1 MNPLAFGLALS
12 AAVLHV
18 VWNLVVK
25 GSGDRLVAAFT
36 VSGLGALFYLPALMV
51 TGLPDRDVW
60 GLIGVS
66 SVVQTVYMIL
76 LAKAYEHGEMSFVY
90 PIARGVAPV
99 LVTIAGVTWLDDS
112 IRPLGVLG
120 VLAVTGALVML
131 ASGRA
136 DRDGLGWALAT
147 GLAIAVYTTIDA
159 AASRRQGSAIPVLG
173 SMFVIHATLLGVY
186 ARGRRG
192 PGALLG
198 VFKTYPG
205 RSLVAGA
212 GSAGGYLLVM
222 TAAVMAPVGPV
233 TAVRETSVVL
243 GVLAGRRLLA
253 ERVGMRQWWA
263 VGVSVT
269 GVILLALS
277 R

>member
-1 MNPLAFGLALS
+1 MS

-25 GSGDRLVAAFT
+25 VSGDRLVAAFT
-36 VSGLGALFYLPALMV
+36 VSAIGALLYVPLLAV
-51 TGLPDRDVW
+51 TGLPDRGVW
-60 GLIGVS
+60 WLIAVS
-66 SVVQTVYMIL
+66 SAVQTVYMVL

-90 PIARGVAPV
+90 PIARGMAPV

-112 IRPLGVLG
+112 IRPAGVVG
-120 VLAVTGALVML
+120 VLAVTGALMVL
-131 ASGRA
+131 ASGRS
-136 DRDGLGWALAT
+136 DRNGLGWALAT
-147 GLAIAVYTTIDA
+147 GTAISVYTTIDA
-159 AASRRQGSAIPVLG
+159 AASRLQGSAIPVLG
-173 SMFVIHATLLGVY
+173 SMFVIHATLLGLYV
-186 ARGRRG
+186 RGRRG

-198 VFKTYPG
+198 LFKVYPG

-243 GVLAGRRLLA
+243 GVLAGRRLLSEQVTA
-253 ERVGMRQWWA
+253 RQWWA
-263 VGVSVT
+263 VAVSVT
-269 GVILLALS
+269 GVIILALG
-277 R
+277 RG